1 MSWRPA
7 YAIYS
12 MLLYLLLPVLMLRLW
27 WRGLREPGYRIRVA
41 ERFGCYAG
49 PLPKGRFIWVHAV
62 SLGETRAARPLIDGL
77 LKTYPG
83 HQIILTQMTA
93 SGLAAAQQIYGDC
106 DRVHLAWLPYD
117 YRFATRSFLGRY
129 RPDLGIIMETEIW
142 ISLLH
147 ECKLRDIP
155 VLLANGRLSQ
165 RSADRYRAIGVLMR
179 PALACLAATA
189 VQTDADAERFRQLGA
204 HDIHVTG
211 NLKFDAAFAQ
221 ENWLLPDEFRRRFGT
236 RRVVLAASLRQGEEA
251 LLIDALKSV
260 GGFVGNALLVMVP
273 RHPQRFD
280 EVADLLAKANISFA
294 RRSAG
299 AIVPTDCRVI
309 LGDSMGEMPAYLRA
323 CDCAFVGGS
332 LLPFGGQNLIEACA
346 AGVPVLFG
354 PHTFNFAEASEA
366 AVAAGAALR
375 VANAEQLVR
384 EMNVLLSDDP
394 RRAAMGKAALSFCS
408 AHTGATAKTL
418 DLCRGLLPVA

>member
-1 MSWRPA
+1 
-7 YAIYS
+7 
-12 MLLYLLLPVLMLRLW
+12 MLLYLLLPVLLLRLW

-41 ERFGCYAG
+41 ERFGWYAN
-49 PLPKGRFIWVHAV
+49 PPPNGRFIWVHAV

-77 LKTYPG
+77 LRTYAG

-93 SGLAAAQQIYGDC
+93 SGLAAAQQLYGDC

-117 YRFATRSFLGRY
+117 YRFATRRFLARY
-129 RPDLGIIMETEIW
+129 RPALGVIMETEIW
-142 ISLLH
+142 ISLLQQ
-147 ECKLRDIP
+147 CKLRDIP

-165 RSADRYRAIGVLMR
+165 RSADRYRLIGSLMR
-179 PALACLAATA
+179 QALTCLAATA
-189 VQTDADAERFRQLGA
+189 VQTDADAERFRRLGA

-211 NLKFDAAFAQ
+211 NLKFDAAAVQ
-221 ENWLLPDEFRRRFGT
+221 ESPLLTHEFRRRYGA
-236 RRVVLAASLRQGEEA
+236 RQVVLAASLREGEEA
-251 LLIDALKSV
+251 LLIEALKGA
-260 GGFVGNALLVMVP
+260 GGFTSNALLVMVP

-280 EVADLLAKANISFA
+280 AVAAMLVKANVSFA
-294 RRSAG
+294 RRSADTN
-299 AIVPTDCRVI
+299 VPTNCQVV
-309 LGDSMGEMPAYLRA
+309 LGDSMGEMQAYLKA

-375 VANAEQLVR
+375 VTDAVQLVS
-384 EMNVLLSDDP
+384 EINFLLNDDS
-394 RRAAMGKAALSFCS
+394 RRTAMGNAALAFCS
-408 AHTGATAKTL
+408 AHTGATAKTME
-418 DLCRGLLPVA
+418 LCRGLLPVA